1 MTILENQARTFQF
14 KKGSGSLKEQ
24 NQTDTTNK
32 YLIFSDKKMV
42 DESINRKMM
51 FNTAKLPT
59 NISVRYD
66 KN

>member
-51 FNTAKLPT
+51 FNTAELPT

>member
-1 MTILENQARTFQF
+1 MTILENQVRPFQF
-14 KKGSGSLKEQ
+14 KKGDSSLKEQ

-51 FNTAKLPT
+51 FNIVELPT
-59 NISVRYD
+59 NIPIRYD

>member
-51 FNTAKLPT
+51 FNTA
-59 NISVRYD
+59 
-66 KN
+66 

>member
-1 MTILENQARTFQF
+1 MTILENQVRPFQF
-14 KKGSGSLKEQ
+14 KKGDSSLKEQ

-51 FNTAKLPT
+51 FNTVELPT
-59 NISVRYD
+59 NIPIRYD